1 MDEPVDNDHTRREWQ
16 SARRA
21 VARRHHPDVGGDV
34 EVYLAALAEVDARFG
49 RGPAPA
55 VVPIVVRHSRLR
67 RARRTLRS
75 VAAAVRRTRYTE
87 L

>member
-1 MDEPVDNDHTRREWQ
+1 MGEPVGTDPGRGEWQ

-34 EVYLAALAEVDARFG
+34 EVYLAALAEVDTRFG
-49 RGPAPA
+49 RGTARA

>member
-1 MDEPVDNDHTRREWQ
+1 MADPVGADPGRSEWQ

-34 EVYLAALAEVDARFG
+34 EAYLAALAEVDTRFG
-49 RGPAPA
+49 RGPTRAA
-55 VVPIVVRHSRLR
+55 VPIIVRRSRLR

-75 VAAAVRRTRYTE
+75 VAAVVRRTRYTE